1 MLRDMPEAWTE
12 HSPSPPPVPA
22 LQAST
27 SVRFRPDR
35 PRQLEERNSKPASH
49 RRSPAL
55 KPYQLKPKKGQ
66 EIFIEPPVERK
77 EVSPPP
83 NAKQI
88 KCIKKNLSE
97 LNKKIRHSKRKYNNL
112 ISKRNPIKKK
122 TKELKGLSKPEVSR
136 EPKSFNPVELEQ
148 AFYRAYRSYRINGRS
163 RMDVDTFYNRIMQ
176 NPTPH
181 HKQNSLSQF
190 ADDAALWAFSLNVR
204 FAAKLLKH
212 DLLNLAM

>member
-1 MLRDMPEAWTE
+1 MREAWTE
-12 HSPSPPPVPA
+12 NSNSRPPNRSEPPPQLQTWEPRRPPSPPPVPA
-22 LQAST
+22 PQAST

-49 RRSPAL
+49 RRPPAL

-66 EIFIEPPVERK
+66 ETFIEPPVEQK

-88 KCIKKNLSE
+88 KYIKKNLGK

-112 ISKRNPIKKK
+112 ISKRNPINK
-122 TKELKGLSKPEVSR
+122 TKELKRLSKPEVSR

-163 RMDVDTFYNRIMQ
+163 RMDVDTF
-176 NPTPH
+176 
-181 HKQNSLSQF
+181 
-190 ADDAALWAFSLNVR
+190 
-204 FAAKLLKH
+204 
-212 DLLNLAM
+212 